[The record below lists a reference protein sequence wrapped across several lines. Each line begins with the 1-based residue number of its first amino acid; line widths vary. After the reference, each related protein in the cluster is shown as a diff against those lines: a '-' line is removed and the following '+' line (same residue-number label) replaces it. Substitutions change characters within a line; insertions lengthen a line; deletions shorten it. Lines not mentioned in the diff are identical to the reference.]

1 MHAWHTSTPF
11 RKIPTKFGKIV
22 TEIIADF
29 QVAAPG
35 GRPIFSW
42 DFFSVGRP

>member
-1 MHAWHTSTPF
+1 LPGRRRVAHVDAD
-11 RKIPTKFGKIV
+11 KKFHEIRENR

-35 GRPIFSW
+35 MRPIF
-42 DFFSVGRP
+42 FEG